1 MVPGGRLNPIPAP
14 RLDFSS
20 ILLTLGGH
28 LKSLFSIRNYSEIH
42 TELVIRMESA
52 VRDSWLYPKNDP
64 SKALMVSL
72 VFSLRINATRQSIL
86 SWNVIII
93 KGAENLVNPLLQRQ
107 TTLVD
112 ELWRL
117 ATELVLRWN
126 IINVNVYQSTPESDD
141 LDTVRFDVFAEVK
154 ELVIPVV
161 DAPLLAY
168 DRVLRNS

>member
-1 MVPGGRLNPIPAP
+1 
-14 RLDFSS
+14 
-20 ILLTLGGH
+20 
-28 LKSLFSIRNYSEIH
+28 
-42 TELVIRMESA
+42 
-52 VRDSWLYPKNDP
+52 
-64 SKALMVSL
+64 MVSL
-72 VFSLRINATRQSIL
+72 VFSLRINAIRQSIL

-126 IINVNVYQSTPESDD
+126 IIDVNVYQSTPESDD